1 MFKKGIEGFPYYLGI
16 RSLSEVATRADRVCV
31 LNILG
36 GESRQ
41 VTPVSHAFSG
51 GNVVFGTSAGRRG
64 QVLSTP
70 SGDIPVYNNVR
81 EGLNDGLSFNAG
93 VVYLPP
99 SGVRDGVAELVRVNP
114 DLDKIVMITEKISV
128 HDAREIRALGQANG
142 VDIFG
147 ANCLG
152 VADSWNRVRIGGAL
166 GGDNPEE
173 VLLKGSIT
181 IFSNSGGFTTTIAQY
196 LGTEGWGTT
205 TLVSSGKDVYIHYA
219 MRDFAHAFNNDARSR
234 AAVLYAEPGGYYER
248 GVDFSKPV
256 VACVV
261 GRWKSKLTR
270 AVGHAGAMAGSGDK
284 AEDKERWFMESFGVD
299 GIFTPENPIASAKGA
314 VVTNIAHIP
323 AALTTV
329 MKRNNVRPDFEPRGN
344 LSLKPWIANDQG
356 IKLPRHLDLPV
367 VEAMAPYNSQIK
379 ALQRQIGVVIPRQSM
394 KDKSG
399 ATVMDAKTQVTS
411 VHGHSVLDLALLPLE
426 ANFALPLVHEIASEN
441 DRAMLDIAVAA
452 ETNLVGDATLIAA
465 DAAREGGNSPNT
477 VMAAAAAI
485 IGPKRVERALA
496 CAAKLIDLFAHSGLL
511 DSRDEDFDC
520 SAIKVDEN
528 TRAVFAASAAEASDP
543 RPEAM
548 LKAVRDRGGKSLFLK
563 FLASLG
569 VRPSRDAILAAIA
582 TTIAWGPLMRKRI
595 SRLTAETLP
604 WYLRLYGVMIGA
616 SIPGKHHR
624 SGSLCGISREERFG
638 HWSMADVLFLA
649 LTGKKPTEAE
659 AKPLQI
665 LIGLLISNGPGSIS
679 AQGAKG
685 AVAADGPQT
694 PRRVQINKAM
704 VGFLTHSG
712 YSHGGNGFE
721 GMAFLLEQ
729 FKGANLK
736 DPTDRN
742 HGLDLKAMATRFAE
756 AYKDEKSQSKETGL
770 DGPRALPGVHHP
782 IFKGKPVNY
791 DPRERFI
798 AGFIEK
804 RGDYNIFH
812 AFYRELVQALYDTGA
827 TRYVFCVNV
836 DAVIAA
842 LLLAVLWKDYRSG
855 VLTEK
860 DLETAAFNVFLYGR
874 MIGAA
879 AEIDDH
885 LNRGRNMDTRTPQE
899 QCAFVV

>member
-16 RSLSEVATRADRVCV
+16 TALDQIATRNDRVCV

-51 GNVVFGTSAGRRG
+51 GNVVFGTSPGRRG
-64 QVLSTP
+64 QVLATP
-70 SGDIPVYNNVR
+70 IGDVPVYNNVR
-81 EGLNDGLSFNAG
+81 EGLDDGLSFNTG

-99 SGVRDGVAELVRVNP
+99 SGVRDGVAELIRVNP
-114 DLDKIVMITEKISV
+114 DLQKIVMITEKISV
-128 HDAREIRALGQANG
+128 HDAREIRALGQGNG
-142 VDIFG
+142 IDIFG

-173 VLLKGSIT
+173 VLVKGSVA

-196 LGTEGWGTT
+196 LATEGWGTT

-219 MRDFAHAFNNDARSR
+219 ARDFAHALKNDPRSK
-234 AAVLYAEPGGYYER
+234 AAVLYAEPGGYYEH
-248 GVDFSKPV
+248 GVDFGKPV

-284 AEDKERWFMESFGVD
+284 AEDKERWFMERFGVD
-299 GIFTPENPIASAKGA
+299 AIFTPEKPVVSAAGA

-323 AALTTV
+323 LALTAV
-329 MKRNNVRPDFEPRGN
+329 MKLNAGSPDFTPRGS
-344 LSLKPWIANDQG
+344 LALKPWIANDHG
-356 IKLPRHLDLPV
+356 IELPAHLALPTV
-367 VEAMAPYNSQIK
+367 QAIAPYSEQIK
-379 ALQRQIGVVIPRQSM
+379 ALARQIGAVIPRQNM

-399 ATVMDAKTQVTS
+399 ATVMDSKTQVTS
-411 VHGHSVLDLALLPLE
+411 VHGHAVLDLAVLPLE
-426 ANFALPLVHEIASEN
+426 ANFALPLVHEIAGPN

-452 ETNLVGDATLIAA
+452 ETNLVGDPALMAA
-465 DAAREGGNSPNT
+465 EAAREAGNSPNT
-477 VMAAAAAI
+477 IMAAAAAI
-485 IGPKRVERALA
+485 IGPKRGERALG
-496 CAAKLIDLFAHSGLL
+496 CARRLIDLFAHSGLV
-511 DSRDEDFDC
+511 DGREEAFDY
-520 SAIKVDEN
+520 SKIRVDES
-528 TRAVFAASAAEASDP
+528 TRALFSVTPTEANDP
-543 RPEAM
+543 RAGAM
-548 LKAVRDRGGKSLFLK
+548 LKAVRDRGGKSLFLQ
-563 FLASLG
+563 FVESLTA
-569 VRPSRDAILAAIA
+569 RPSRDAILAAIA
-582 TTIAWGPLMRKRI
+582 ITIAWGPLMRKRI

-616 SIPGKHHR
+616 SIPAQHHQH
-624 SGSLCGISREERFG
+624 GSLCGISREERFSR
-638 HWSMADVLFLA
+638 WNMADMLFLA
-649 LTGKKPTEAE
+649 LTGKKPTETE
-659 AKPLQI
+659 ARPLQI

-694 PRRVQINKAM
+694 PSRVQINKAM

-729 FKGANLK
+729 FKDADLK

-742 HGLDLKAMATRFAE
+742 HGLDLKAMARRFAE
-756 AYKDEKSQSKETGL
+756 AYKEEKSQSKESGL

-782 IFKGKPVNY
+782 IFRGKPVNY

-798 AGFIEK
+798 AEFMK
-804 RGDYNIFH
+804 QRGDYNVFH
-812 AFYRELVQALYDTGA
+812 AFYRELVQALYEAGA
-827 TRYVFCVNV
+827 SRYVFCVNV

-855 VLTEK
+855 ALTEK

-874 MIGAA
+874 MIGSA

>member
-1 MFKKGIEGFPYYLGI
+1 MFKRGIEGFPYYLGVGALDRI
-16 RSLSEVATRADRVCV
+16 ATREDRVCV

-51 GNVVFGTSAGRRG
+51 GNVVFGTSPGRRG
-64 QVLSTP
+64 QFLPTP
-70 SGDIPVYNNVR
+70 AGDIPVYNNVR
-81 EGLNDGLSFNAG
+81 EGLDDGHTFNTG

-99 SGVRDGVAELVRVNP
+99 SGVRDGVAELVRINP
-114 DLDKIVMITEKISV
+114 QLEKIVMITEKISV

-142 VDIFG
+142 IDIFG

-173 VLLKGSIT
+173 VLLKGSIA

-219 MRDFAHAFNNDARSR
+219 ARDFAHAFHHDSRSK

-248 GVDFSKPV
+248 GIEFSKPV
-256 VACVV
+256 VACIV

-284 AEDKERWFMESFGVD
+284 AEDKERWFMDSFGVD
-299 GIFTPENPIASAKGA
+299 RIFTPETPVVSAKGA
-314 VVTNIAHIP
+314 LVTNIAHIP
-323 AALTTV
+323 LALTAV
-329 MKRNNVRPDFEPRGN
+329 MKLNNVRPDFAPRGS
-344 LSLKPWIANDQG
+344 LSLKAWIANDHG
-356 IKLPRHLDLPV
+356 IKLPAHLALPT
-367 VEAMAPYNSQIK
+367 VEAIPPYNEQIK
-379 ALQRQIGVVIPRQSM
+379 ALARQVGAVIPRQNM

-399 ATVMDAKTQVTS
+399 ATVMDPKTQVTS
-411 VHGHSVLDLALLPLE
+411 VHGHPVLDLAVLPLE
-426 ANFALPLVHEIASEN
+426 ANFALPLVHEIASPN

-452 ETNLVGDATLIAA
+452 ETNLVGDPALMAA
-465 DAAREGGNSPNT
+465 EAAREAGNSPNT
-477 VMAAAAAI
+477 IMAAAAAI
-485 IGPKRVERALA
+485 VGPRRVERALA
-496 CAAKLIDLFAHSGLL
+496 CATRLIDLFAHSGLL
-511 DSRDEDFDC
+511 DARDEAFDY
-520 SAIKVDEN
+520 SKIRIDES
-528 TRAVFAASAAEASDP
+528 TRALYSATAAEADDP

-548 LKAVRDRGGKSLFLK
+548 LKAVRDRDGKSLFLK
-563 FLASLG
+563 FVASIDA
-569 VRPSRDAILAAIA
+569 RPSRDAILAAIS
-582 TTIAWGPLMRKRI
+582 TTIAWAPLMRKRI

-616 SIPGKHHR
+616 SIPAKHHR
-624 SGSLCGISREERFG
+624 HGSLYGISREERFSR
-638 HWSMADVLFLA
+638 WTMADVLFLA

-659 AKPLQI
+659 ARPLQI

-694 PRRVQINKAM
+694 PGRVQINKAM

-729 FKGANLK
+729 FKDADLRE
-736 DPTDRN
+736 PTDRN
-742 HGLDLKAMATRFAE
+742 HGLDLKAMATHFAE
-756 AYKDEKSQSKETGL
+756 AYKEEKSQSKESGL
-770 DGPRALPGVHHP
+770 EGPRALPGIHHP

-798 AGFIEK
+798 AEFMAK
-804 RGDYNIFH
+804 RGDYNVFH

-855 VLTEK
+855 ALSEK